1 MGTKVTVTLSMSVD
15 TETYAEEIE
24 GMNETEIVEFLKEIA
39 FSDLCER
46 ASDGYLANAV
56 EYKVESENA
65 ELSYFAKD
73 GNYGDATELVVVNTE
88 KWTGEEWAI
97 VEENSDEDR
106 PTVATQLTE
115 MIESG
120 EIVR

>member
-1 MGTKVTVTLSMSVD
+1 MSVD

>member
-1 MGTKVTVTLSMSVD
+1 MNINIPDEHIDTL
-15 TETYAEEIE
+15 T
-24 GMNETEIVEFLKEIA
+24 GFLGEDISNPLTPDHLREA
-39 FSDLCER
+39 FENIYNQLTS
-46 ASDGYLANAV
+46 
-56 EYKVESENA
+56 ESR

-73 GNYGDATELVVVNTE
+73 GNYGNADEIVIVETE

-97 VEENSDEDR
+97 VDENSDEDR
-106 PTVATQLTE
+106 PAVARQLAE

>member
-1 MGTKVTVTLSMSVD
+1 MLINIPDEHIDTLTGFLGEDISNPLTPDHLREAYENIYNQLIGGDGT
-15 TETYAEEIE
+15 
-24 GMNETEIVEFLKEIA
+24 
-39 FSDLCER
+39 
-46 ASDGYLANAV
+46 
-56 EYKVESENA
+56 
-65 ELSYFAKD
+65 YFAKD
-73 GNYGDATELVVVNTE
+73 GNYGYAGGMVIVDTD

-106 PTVATQLTE
+106 PAVATQLTE